1 MIYLEFLV
9 DIIELIMGVIR
20 VGFWYNMVRSNY
32 LYSDICCYFQY
43 FFLYDYDMVDY
54 KYIRDI

>member
-20 VGFWYNMVRSNY
+20 VGFWYNMVGINY
-32 LYSDICCYFQY
+32 LYSDNCCYF
-43 FFLYDYDMVDY
+43 
-54 KYIRDI
+54 

>member
-32 LYSDICCYFQY
+32 LYSDICCYFEY

-54 KYIRDI
+54 KYI